1 VLHRQEF
8 VRAVVKFTS
17 ETFDALTVTL
27 WQADA
32 ANGKLAFAASTSM
45 AAADASGVPVAGE
58 VYHALH
64 ARAGDMAQPVN
75 IDRSR
80 EKWCAFLR
88 ESNPMQFPKGGHR
101 FAMPLVSSGELVGLL
116 VLGDR
121 VGGAAFLAEDLDLLK
136 CLADQ
141 IAAGLRDRM
150 LSEKLVRAKEME
162 AFQTMSAFLVHDLK
176 NTASSLSLT
185 LRNLPAHFDNP
196 EFRQDALR
204 ALSKSVE
211 RVNELISRFTTLRRA
226 VELQR
231 DPADLNTVVASALET
246 VGSNP
251 GINVRQSCQPL
262 PNLLIDVRQIES
274 AIVNLVLNAREAIV
288 NHGDIRIETSRQN
301 GEAILAISDDG
312 CGMTPEFVS
321 NFLFQPFKTSKKH
334 GLGIG
339 MFQTKAII
347 EAHGGRIAVQSEP
360 GKGTT
365 FRVWLPISI
374 DAEKDDL

>member
-1 VLHRQEF
+1 L
-8 VRAVVKFTS
+8 
-17 ETFDALTVTL
+17 
-27 WQADA
+27 
-32 ANGKLAFAASTSM
+32 
-45 AAADASGVPVAGE
+45 
-58 VYHALH
+58 
-64 ARAGDMAQPVN
+64 
-75 IDRSR
+75 
-80 EKWCAFLR
+80 LR
-88 ESNPMQFPKGGHR
+88 GSNPVQFPKGGHR
-101 FAMPLVSSGELVGLL
+101 FAIPLVSSGELVGLL

-141 IAAGLRDRM
+141 IAAGLRDRL

-162 AFQTMSAFLVHDLK
+162 AFQNMSAFLVHDLK

-211 RVNELISRFTTLRRA
+211 RVNELISRFTTLRRT
-226 VELQR
+226 VELHR
-231 DPADLNTVVASALET
+231 DPADLNTVVASALRAI
-246 VGSNP
+246 GPNP

-262 PNLLIDVRQIES
+262 PHLLMDARQIES

-288 NHGDIRIETSRQN
+288 NQGDIRIETSRQN

-312 CGMTPEFVS
+312 CGMSPEFVS
-321 NFLFQPFKTSKKH
+321 NSLFQPFKTSKKN

-360 GKGTT
+360 EKGTT
-365 FRVWLPISI
+365 FRVWLPIPT
-374 DAEKDDL
+374 DADQGNL